1 MVLASLCAG
10 ECLSR
15 VGLGTVYLHLKGAL
29 TAKHRA
35 VVPTRNG
42 SIRAAAPRDQHQ
54 QDEHGRADV
63 EPKAPV
69 PVCGV
74 TSHGEEVHECQC
86 PQAIDGEM
94 DAAPHP
100 ERK

>member
-1 MVLASLCAG
+1 MVVTSLRTADS
-10 ECLSR
+10 LSR
-15 VGLGTVYLHLKGAL
+15 GGLRVAYLDLKGVL
-29 TAKHRA
+29 TAEHRA

-42 SIRAAAPRDQHQ
+42 SIRASAPRDQHQ
-54 QDEHGRADV
+54 QVEHGRADV
-63 EPKAPV
+63 EPQAPV